1 MAVGAQ
7 KMERLMKIIFAILLV
22 LVASCASKVLQVENS
37 EKLLKID
44 DYDKSLQVKEA
55 AQSTESEVKPEFTAI
70 VEKKEEVK
78 TDDPFAKMAAEKK
91 EAERKALEEAKKV
104 EEKSVEVKKSEVKK
118 EKTKKTKAKQPS
130 IEDSE
135 GFDGRRPIVD
145 PFRPG
150 EKVVIKL
157 SYFNMTA
164 GEMAIEVLPFKE
176 VNGKKSYHFKVSGKS
191 NSFFSSVYAVDDQ
204 AETFMDYETLLPYNM
219 VVDVKE
225 TKQLRTV
232 RSYFD
237 WKKQK
242 AFFWEKKIT
251 KKHGVEEKN
260 LEWKI
265 EPYAQN
271 IFSSIF
277 YLRTFKLTP
286 GKVIQFRMADNKKN
300 MVVKGHVLRRETI
313 KTDIGDIKTVVVKPE
328 LAIDGVFKPMGDVFF
343 WLTDDDRKFVVRIES
358 KIKIGTIIGS
368 LKEIVP

>member
-1 MAVGAQ
+1 MAAA
-7 KMERLMKIIFAILLV
+7 KRAAAKKAAAEA
-22 LVASCASKVLQVENS
+22 
-37 EKLLKID
+37 
-44 DYDKSLQVKEA
+44 EA
-55 AQSTESEVKPEFTAI
+55 ASAAKPA
-70 VEKKEEVK
+70 VV
-78 TDDPFAKMAAEKK
+78 AKAP
-91 EAERKALEEAKKV
+91 EAKK
-104 EEKSVEVKKSEVKK
+104 EKPAKL
-118 EKTKKTKAKQPS
+118 KAKLPPL
-130 IEDSE
+130 EDSE
-135 GFDGRRPIVD
+135 GFDGRRPLVD

-150 EKVVIKL
+150 EKVTIKL

-164 GEMAIEVLPFKE
+164 GEMVIEVLPFKE
-176 VNGKKSYHFKVSGKS
+176 VNGRKSYHFKISGKS

-219 VVDVKE
+219 AVDVKE

-237 WKKQK
+237 WKKMK
-242 AFFWEKKIT
+242 ALFWEKKIT
-251 KKHGVEEKN
+251 KKHGVEERN

-265 EPYAQN
+265 EPYSQN

-286 GKVIQFRMADNKKN
+286 GKTITFRMSDNKKN
-300 MVVKGHVLRRETI
+300 MVIKGHVLRRETI
-313 KTDIGDIKTVVVKPE
+313 KTDIGEIKTVVVKPE

-368 LKEIVP
+368 LKQIVP

>member
-1 MAVGAQ
+1 MASIVS
-7 KMERLMKIIFAILLV
+7 LTLLN
-22 LVASCASKVLQVENS
+22 SCASKVLEVDNS
-37 EKLLKID
+37 DNLLKIE
-44 DYDKSLQVKEA
+44 DYDKTLQVKEA
-55 AQSTESEVKPEFTAI
+55 EQPPEPTTAPVLKSI
-70 VEKKEEVK
+70 VEKK
-78 TDDPFAKMAAEKK
+78 P
-91 EAERKALEEAKKV
+91 
-104 EEKSVEVKKSEVKK
+104 EVKKDDMFAKLGTPKPVEPEVKK
-118 EKTKKTKAKQPS
+118 EESKKTEKAEKPKKLKKKLPA

-135 GFDGRRPIVD
+135 GFDGRRPVVD

-150 EKVVIKL
+150 EKVTIKL
-157 SYFNMTA
+157 SYFNVVAGDMTV
-164 GEMAIEVLPFKE
+164 EVLPFKE
-176 VNGKKSYHFKVSGKS
+176 VNGRKSYHFKVSGKS
-191 NSFFSSVYAVDDQ
+191 NSFFSNVYAVDDK
-204 AETFMDYETLLPYNM
+204 AETFLDYETLLPYNM
-219 VVDVKE
+219 AIDVKE

-237 WKKQK
+237 WKKMK

-260 LEWKI
+260 LEWAI

-277 YLRTFKLTP
+277 YLRTFTLTP

-300 MVVKGHVLRRETI
+300 MVIKGHVLRRETI
-313 KTDIGDIKTVVVKPE
+313 KTDLGEIKTVVVKPE

>member
-1 MAVGAQ
+1 MKALKVG
-7 KMERLMKIIFAILLV
+7 KILTVLAISSALLT
-22 LVASCASKVLQVENS
+22 SCSSKVLQVENS
-37 EKLLKID
+37 ERLLKID
-44 DYDKSLQVKEA
+44 DYDKTLQIKEA
-55 AQSTESEVKPEFTAI
+55 EKSTESEVKPTFTAI
-70 VEKKEEVK
+70 VEKKEELK
-78 TDDPFAKMAAEKK
+78 TDDPFEKMAASKREAEKK
-91 EAERKALEEAKKV
+91 AEAEAAAAAAKPAVEAKKP
-104 EEKSVEVKKSEVKK
+104 EVKK
-118 EKTKKTKAKQPS
+118 EKPAKLKAKLPS
-130 IEDSE
+130 LEDSE

-150 EKVVIKL
+150 EKVTIKL
-157 SYFNMTA
+157 SYFNVVA
-164 GEMAIEVLPFKE
+164 GEMIIEVLPFKV
-176 VNGKKSYHFKVSGKS
+176 VNGKKSYHFKISGKS

-219 VVDVKE
+219 AVDVKE

-237 WKKQK
+237 WKKMK

-260 LEWKI
+260 IEWKI

-277 YLRTFKLTP
+277 YLRTFTLTP

-300 MVVKGHVLRRETI
+300 MVVKVHVLRRETI
-313 KTDIGDIKTVVVKPE
+313 KTEIGDIKTVVVKPE

-368 LKEIVP
+368 LKEIIP